1 MKLKTLSAA
10 LAGAGL
16 AVVGTAGAIDLPH
29 WLKGDPQ
36 VAAATSPT
44 APVAERVV
52 PAVPMLPAGQVPN
65 YRAIVKQSA
74 PAVVGITV
82 EGTHKMSAEE
92 GGGMPEG
99 MENDPFFKFF
109 RGMPGVLA
117 ARRPGS
123 PDDAVSR
130 PRLGLH
136 RQLQRPRP
144 DQCAR
149 CARSQGRDGQALRSA

>member
-99 MENDPFFKFF
+99 MENDPVLQVLPRHAGLLQRGGQGPQTTPF
-109 RGMPGVLA
+109 RGL
-117 ARRPGS
+117 GS
-123 PDDAVSR
+123 GFIVSSD
-130 PRLGLH
+130 GLD
-136 RQLQRPRP
+136 P
-144 DQCAR
+144 DQRAR
-149 CARSQGRDGQALRSA
+149 GA